1 MSGKDFCPIVKKGET
16 IIDLGS
22 GRGFGLKK
30 IMDVRKLGLALKNVK
45 KILRG
50 QKKLER
56 LQGE

>member
-30 IMDVRKLGLALKNVK
+30 IMDVRKLGSGLVDIVNSF
-45 KILRG
+45 
-50 QKKLER
+50 
-56 LQGE
+56 